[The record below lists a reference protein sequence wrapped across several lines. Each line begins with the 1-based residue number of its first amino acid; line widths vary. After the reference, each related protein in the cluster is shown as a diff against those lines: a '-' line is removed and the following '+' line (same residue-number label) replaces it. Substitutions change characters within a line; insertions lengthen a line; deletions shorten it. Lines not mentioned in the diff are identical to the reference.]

1 MARDL
6 PGSVTNSLR
15 VLTALVATSGVVSV
29 LTWFMRDDLI
39 MAWSKGNP
47 SAQEILAQGGLDAL
61 RENQIVPGFVAV
73 AVVSFVIFALHAL
86 VVAAFLVG
94 GYGWA
99 RMVLTATAGVG
110 VFVAAVAL
118 HNDLPTAFVVLS
130 GVMVVLGLVL
140 VALLWRRETSEYLRV
155 T

>member
-15 VLTALVATSGVVSV
+15 VLATLVATSGAVAV
-29 LTWFMRDDLI
+29 LTWIMRDDLVL
-39 MAWSKGNP
+39 AWSKGNP
-47 SAQEILAQGGLDAL
+47 SAQEILAQGGIDAL
-61 RENQIVPGFVAV
+61 RDQPIVPGFVAI
-73 AVVSFVIFALHAL
+73 AIVSFVIFALHAL

-99 RMVLTATAGVG
+99 RVVLTATAGVG
-110 VFVAAVAL
+110 VLVAAVAL
-118 HNDLPTAFVVLS
+118 NNDLPTAFVVLS